1 MGKKGIL
8 IASFGTTYKDTREKN
23 IDKIAEQV
31 KKAMPDHQ
39 VYQAFS
45 SNQVRKILLENDH
58 MQVPDIEQALI
69 QMKEDGMEAAT
80 VLSTHVID
88 GIENNTVKEAAD
100 KCASMFSKIT
110 VSEPLLSSEEDY
122 RSVAKALWDELK
134 QIVKND
140 PVVLMGHG
148 TTHLSDSSYKRL
160 EIELRKYSGC
170 RIYMAT
176 VEGSIRIDGIIT
188 RMKKESESRGRVLVT
203 PFMLV
208 AGDHANH
215 DMAGDSKDSF
225 VSKLRNEGYSPECI
239 VRGIGEYAGIRSIYM
254 NHLKVSL

>member
-1 MGKKGIL
+1 MGEKGIL
-8 IASFGTTYKDTREKN
+8 IASFGTTYKDTRKKN

-31 KKAMPDHQ
+31 KGAMPDYQ

-45 SNQVRKILLENDH
+45 SNQVRKVLSEKYNI
-58 MQVPDIEQALI
+58 QVPDIKQALVR
-69 QMKEDGMEAAT
+69 MKEDGMADVT

-88 GIENNTVKEAAD
+88 GIENNLVKEAAD
-100 KCASMFSKIT
+100 TCASMFSKIT

-134 QIVKND
+134 KAAQKD

-148 TTHLSDSSYKRL
+148 TTHLSDSSYTRL
-160 EIELRKYSGC
+160 ENEIRKYSGC

-176 VEGSIRIDGIIT
+176 VEGSIRIDTIIR
-188 RMKKESESRGRVLVT
+188 RMKTESESRGRVLVT

-215 DMAGDSKDSF
+215 DMAGNRKDSF
-225 VSKLRNEGYSPECI
+225 VSKLSSEGYFPECI
-239 VRGIGEYAGIRSIYM
+239 VRGIGEYAAIRDIYM
-254 NHLKVSL
+254 NHLKTSL